1 MTNYG
6 WMDRR
11 VMVAP
16 SAAHAH
22 AHAADDKSHFNM
34 IKYDKV

>member
-22 AHAADDKSHFNM
+22 AADDKSHFNM